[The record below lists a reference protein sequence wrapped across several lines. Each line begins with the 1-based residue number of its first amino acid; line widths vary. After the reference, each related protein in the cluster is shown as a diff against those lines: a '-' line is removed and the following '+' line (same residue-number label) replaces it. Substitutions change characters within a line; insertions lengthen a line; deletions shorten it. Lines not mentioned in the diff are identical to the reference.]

1 MSHFRRA
8 LRQVDVE
15 AIQVG
20 TSVRFHHRSGE
31 SLATVTEKDD
41 EFVAFVGPDCDGHFT
56 HEQIDE
62 LIEAGRLQVVLDD
75 VRHDA
80 H

>member
-8 LRQVDVE
+8 LRRVGVE
-15 AIQVG
+15 AVQVG
-20 TSVRFHHRSGE
+20 TTLRYYHRSGD

-62 LIEAGRLQVVLDD
+62 MLEEGRLQVVLDD
-75 VRHDA
+75 ARHD
-80 H
+80 